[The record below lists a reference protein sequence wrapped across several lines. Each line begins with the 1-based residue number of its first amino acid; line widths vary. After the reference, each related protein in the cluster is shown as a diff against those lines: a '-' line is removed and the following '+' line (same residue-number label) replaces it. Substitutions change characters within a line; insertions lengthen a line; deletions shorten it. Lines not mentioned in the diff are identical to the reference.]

1 MHCFQSWEGK
11 TTKINTDYK
20 EGKGCE
26 AHRVKDPQFLSMSTN
41 ATPMKPSTFRI
52 RFGFWEGKIFK
63 AFVIISPISL
73 VMFHDYYYY
82 YYTTY
87 SDDHFKKLPKHPRW
101 LEETILGS
109 SISTVSQRI

>member
-1 MHCFQSWEGK
+1 MHYFQSWEG
-11 TTKINTDYK
+11 TTKINKHYE

-63 AFVIISPISL
+63 AFVIISHISL
-73 VMFHDYYYY
+73 VIFHYYYY
-82 YYTTY
+82 YYSTY
-87 SDDHFKKLPKHPRW
+87 SDHHLKKLLPKYTSW
-101 LEETILGS
+101 LEENVVPS
-109 SISTVSQRI
+109 SIPIV